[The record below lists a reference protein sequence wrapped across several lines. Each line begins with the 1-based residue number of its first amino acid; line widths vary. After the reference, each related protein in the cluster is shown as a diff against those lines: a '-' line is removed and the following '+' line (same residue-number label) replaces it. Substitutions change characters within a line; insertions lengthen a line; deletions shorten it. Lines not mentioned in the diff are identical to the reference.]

1 MPTPN
6 RRLRQAREL
15 RGWSQAKVA
24 EQIGTDATTVSRWE
38 RGLFSPTPYF
48 REKLCQLFG
57 KNAEELGLLDSGKE
71 QSGEGGVTAM
81 APAMVGTEVGENGHT
96 LPWGVVPPQAP
107 SWQQRTDTFAYILQ
121 SAVHDVQAH
130 LLWEEA
136 YVRVLQGQRA
146 QAQRSGEASLTA
158 FEQVGHMNAAV
169 LREWLRQHGLL
180 TSSSPPPS
188 SSAGAMADPGGPQS
202 HQQPASAVSVPGA
215 GSGASEKPVGAI
227 RRFGYGRSLGF
238 LLVLMMVAAVVLCGL
253 SLGQLQPAVFSS
265 PRLADSGQDA
275 RTIATVPASASP
287 VNTATLSTP
296 TATAAPSA
304 KTAQSPQPTSSPTA
318 LVQASPTAVAATAA
332 LMITVTPDRLTPRDC
347 VLEAL
352 GYRCTVTLWPF
363 TGQAGKLSW
372 QASSRDLPVRF
383 NPPGGSCTPGQPF
396 EVITYIVSNPGQQG
410 HLSFTF
416 MVPSS
421 GTTYTQIVLWQD

>member
-71 QSGEGGVTAM
+71 QPGGSDVTAM
-81 APAMVGTEVGENGHT
+81 APALVGKEVGENSHA
-96 LPWGVVPPQAP
+96 LPWGAMPPQAP

-169 LREWLRQHGLL
+169 LREWLQQHGLL
-180 TSSSPPPS
+180 TSSSSPS
-188 SSAGAMADPGGPQS
+188 TPSSAGVVDPPASQQ
-202 HQQPASAVSVPGA
+202 HQQSPTAVSAPGSS
-215 GSGASEKPVGAI
+215 GSGASERPVGAI

-238 LLVLMMVAAVVLCGL
+238 LLVLMIVAAVVLCGL
-253 SLGQLQPAVFSS
+253 SLGQLQPTVLSS
-265 PRLADSGQDA
+265 PRLTGSGQDA
-275 RTIATVPASASP
+275 RTIDAVPASSAT
-287 VNTATLSTP
+287 TATLTTPSATVVPPAKTSQPTQPPSVSTP
-296 TATAAPSA
+296 
-304 KTAQSPQPTSSPTA
+304 
-318 LVQASPTAVAATAA
+318 LVQASPTVAAASAA
-332 LMITVTPDRLTPRDC
+332 LMITVTPDKLTPRDC

-352 GYRCTVTLWPF
+352 GYRCTITLWPF
-363 TGQAGKLSW
+363 SGQADKLSW

-383 NPPGGSCTPGQPF
+383 NPPGGTCTPGQPF

-416 MVPSS
+416 MIPSS
-421 GTTYTQIVLWQD
+421 GATYTQIVLWQD